1 MHPDLKALVLD
12 PKGVGTLE
20 NPDAEAEAQNAVCG
34 DVLHIQLNLRDRQIK
49 ALRWH
54 AKACPATIA
63 LASLAFVCYQGKPI
77 PSGPPFE
84 ALRASLATRGGLGSF
99 QTHALHLVEE
109 ALAQALASAK
119 RNPR

>member
-1 MHPDLKALVLD
+1 MHSDLKALVLD

-20 NPDAEAEAQNAVCG
+20 TPDAEAQAHNTVCG
-34 DVLHIQLNLRDRQIK
+34 DVLHIQLNLQDGHIRDF
-49 ALRWH
+49 RWK

-63 LASLAFVCYQGKPI
+63 LASLAFLCYQDKPL

-109 ALAQALASAK
+109 TLAQALASAP
-119 RNPR
+119 RNAG